1 MKYIYT
7 KYTIYTII
15 NITCSLYEYF
25 HDLKFFIITIN
36 INTIYVL
43 IYQKK
48 KQFNNTIINQYIK
61 QQSLEHRDFYILVES
76 LCIKNF
82 SNIPY
87 NY

>member
-43 IYQKK
+43 IYPKK
-48 KQFNNTIINQYIK
+48 KTIQ
-61 QQSLEHRDFYILVES
+61 
-76 LCIKNF
+76 
-82 SNIPY
+82 
-87 NY
+87 